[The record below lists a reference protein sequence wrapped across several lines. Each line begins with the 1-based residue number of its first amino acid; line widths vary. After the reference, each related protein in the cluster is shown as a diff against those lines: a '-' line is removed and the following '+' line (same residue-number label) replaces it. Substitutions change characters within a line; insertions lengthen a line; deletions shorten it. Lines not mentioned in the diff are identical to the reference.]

1 MNLNKEISKHIE
13 SIFEESAK
21 TFSSYQLT
29 KELPCLSGCGACCL
43 SQEISA
49 STSEMLPSAF
59 RLLNDEGIERVE
71 ELLDELEGTPSK
83 TCVFYHRNSEDG
95 TKGFCMN
102 YSTRPAVCRSFGVA
116 AYRDKNGGKTM
127 SICKRLKEAY
137 PEEVKKLDPNDAPV
151 IGDFAKQIYLLGQSS
166 DAKLMHINEALYEA
180 LKKVWLGHT
189 YDSSEDS

>member
-1 MNLNKEISKHIE
+1 MSLNKEISKHIE

-29 KELPCLSGCGACCL
+29 MGLPCLSGCGACCL

-49 STSEMLPSAF
+49 SVSEMLPSAF

-71 ELLDELEGTPSK
+71 ELLEELEGTPSK

-95 TKGFCMN
+95 TKGYCMN

-127 SICKRLKEAY
+127 SVCKRLKETY
-137 PEEVKKLDPNDAPV
+137 PEEIKNLDASEAPV

-166 DAKLMHINEALYEA
+166 DARLMHINEALYEA

-189 YDSSEDS
+189 YGFNEDS